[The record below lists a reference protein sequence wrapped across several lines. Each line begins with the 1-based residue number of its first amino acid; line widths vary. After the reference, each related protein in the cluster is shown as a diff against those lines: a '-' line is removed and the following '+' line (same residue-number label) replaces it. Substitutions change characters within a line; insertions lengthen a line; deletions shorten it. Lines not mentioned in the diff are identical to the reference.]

1 VRRSADFRQVGRKTA
16 VAKTSFSISGGRH
29 AARRRDSIRLF
40 ADVVVRRIAMH
51 GKVMDHAVYDEE
63 ATKDAE
69 ARIDGL
75 ATSVIITFAPAH
87 ARW

>member
-1 VRRSADFRQVGRKTA
+1 
-16 VAKTSFSISGGRH
+16 
-29 AARRRDSIRLF
+29 
-40 ADVVVRRIAMH
+40 MH

-75 ATSVIITFAPAH
+75 ATSVTITFAPAH
-87 ARW
+87 ASDSPNGY